1 MPRYQYH
8 CEKCDG
14 TFEYYHSMTEKII
27 SCEVCNEE
35 TLLKVPSFSG
45 TIKKESKQKVGSIV
59 DSYIEE
65 TREEIKREKEQLK
78 KLEFKP
84 E

>member
-1 MPRYQYH
+1 MPRYQYR

-14 TFEYYHSMTEKII
+14 TFEYYHGMSEKIS

-35 TLLKVPSFSG
+35 TLLKVPYFSG
-45 TIKKESKQKVGSIV
+45 TIKKENKQKVGSIV
-59 DSYIEE
+59 DNYIEE
-65 TREEIKREKEQLK
+65 TREEIRKEKDQLK